1 MHIPP
6 EQMEI
11 YKRTARAR
19 MQAEKAQCA
28 ERREQAWA
36 LAREA
41 ADLLQR
47 EFGVSRVTVFGSL
60 VHEGRFTLY
69 SDVDLAAWGLTSAN
83 WLRAMSAAHALSGDI
98 DLNLVDISICSPEL
112 LETIIKEGILL

>member
-19 MQAEKAQCA
+19 MQAEKERCA

-36 LAREA
+36 LARQT
-41 ADLLQR
+41 ADLLR
-47 EFGVSRVTVFGSL
+47 NDFGVARVVVFGSL

-83 WLRAMSAAHALSGDI
+83 WLRAMSAVHGLSGDI
-98 DLNLVDISICSPEL
+98 ELNLVDVATCSPAL
-112 LETIIKEGILL
+112 LAAIEKEGNEI